1 MKIELKNAI
10 KQVLEQKRTEMFYGD
25 IAEIIKTNYADYADE
40 NIEALKGKVSGVLT
54 RDVKKTDGLFTRV
67 PNGKKNKGK
76 ISYKKGVYCLKK
88 QKVARPP
95 IKPDSSQKKLV
106 FSDSQAYVKQVS
118 LFSGIPKTY
127 RGKGG
132 EYACASELLFRGYNI
147 NMMTV
152 DDGIDIIASKN
163 NKIFFIQVKTR
174 EWENNAISIQ
184 IDKESYKRYN
194 DNNIYYII
202 VVRYVENGKYV
213 NQYIVLPSS
222 IIDKCMRD
230 GIINIDKDDKSR
242 TYTINVKQECGEIV
256 ACRGAKKE
264 NITAYLNYFDC
275 IK

>member
-132 EYACASELLFRGYNI
+132 EYACA
-147 NMMTV
+147 
-152 DDGIDIIASKN
+152 
-163 NKIFFIQVKTR
+163 
-174 EWENNAISIQ
+174 
-184 IDKESYKRYN
+184 
-194 DNNIYYII
+194 
-202 VVRYVENGKYV
+202 
-213 NQYIVLPSS
+213 
-222 IIDKCMRD
+222 
-230 GIINIDKDDKSR
+230 
-242 TYTINVKQECGEIV
+242 
-256 ACRGAKKE
+256 
-264 NITAYLNYFDC
+264 
-275 IK
+275 

>member
-1 MKIELKNAI
+1 
-10 KQVLEQKRTEMFYGD
+10 
-25 IAEIIKTNYADYADE
+25 
-40 NIEALKGKVSGVLT
+40 
-54 RDVKKTDGLFTRV
+54 
-67 PNGKKNKGK
+67 
-76 ISYKKGVYCLKK
+76 
-88 QKVARPP
+88 
-95 IKPDSSQKKLV
+95 
-106 FSDSQAYVKQVS
+106 
-118 LFSGIPKTY
+118 
-127 RGKGG
+127 
-132 EYACASELLFRGYNI
+132 
-147 NMMTV
+147 MTV